1 MEEARALLEAGNL
14 NGAIEAALKAV
25 KAKPTDVQARTFL
38 FELSLFSGDWERAD
52 RQLDAI
58 SHQDANSMV
67 GSLVYRQSLAV
78 EKQRE
83 KTFAQGVAPEFIT
96 PPPPYIMEL
105 IYAINSI
112 REGRLAE
119 ARDVLDKVEEERPAF
134 ACQVNGE
141 DVEDFRDCND
151 ITSSVLEVI
160 IKDSYI
166 WIPIEQIVKLKFLE
180 RKTLRDMFWLQ
191 AELETTNGTKGE
203 VIIPALYSGSYR
215 SSDDQIRLGRTADWR
230 DAGTDIF
237 IGEGMKLFWLNG
249 KATPIFEIR
258 EVEFAAAEEAAT
270 GS

>member
-1 MEEARALLEAGNL
+1 MEKARALFDAGNL
-14 NGAIEAALKAV
+14 NGAIDAALQAV
-25 KAKPTDVQARTFL
+25 KANPTNVAARTFL

-58 SHQDANSMV
+58 SHQDTNAMV
-67 GSLVYRQSLAV
+67 GSLVYRQSLTV

-96 PPPPYIMEL
+96 PPPPYILEL
-105 IYAINSI
+105 VYAINSI
-112 REGRLAE
+112 REGKLAE

-134 ACQVNGE
+134 TCKVNGE
-141 DVEDFRDCND
+141 EVEDFRDCND
-151 ITSSVLEVI
+151 ITSAVLEVI
-160 IKDSYI
+160 IKDNYI
-166 WIPIEQIVKLKFLE
+166 WVPIEQITKLKILE
-180 RKTLRDMFWLQ
+180 RKTLRDLFWLQ

-215 SSDDQIRLGRTADWR
+215 STDDQIRLGRTADWR
-230 DAGTDIF
+230 DAGNDVL

-258 EVEFAAAEEAAT
+258 EIEFEATESAA